1 MTPEAARIRRSLRW
15 SVADGAYFGRRNA
28 IANLATL
35 AATTLTSLF
44 KFVAMPL

>member
-1 MTPEAARIRRSLRW
+1 MRPVGEGER
-15 SVADGAYFGRRNA
+15 GAYFGRRNA
-28 IANLATL
+28 IANLAAL